1 MARTNSRAS
10 LPRGKRTLVFPR
22 SPWCKK
28 AQRRDLAK
36 QVHQVTRRRHL
47 PKRVRA
53 DTRDDTGHT
62 DHWLAKVVNRATPH
76 GTAQYSECQCV
87 NESDLY
93 WIQAPLQVDQSVPG

>member
-1 MARTNSRAS
+1 MARTHKKSQPA
-10 LPRGKRTLVFPR
+10 PREAETRLSAKPVVQE
-22 SPWCKK
+22 SA
-28 AQRRDLAK
+28 AQRPREASPPGS
-36 QVHQVTRRRHL
+36 RRRHL

-62 DHWLAKVVNRATPH
+62 DHWLAKIVNRTTPH

-93 WIQAPLQVDQSVPG
+93 WIQAPLQVD